1 MTVTEASYYVDRK
14 RRAEDM
20 LKKLVRFCGVTVKES
35 PVLFGL
41 NIVMMLFFIAM
52 QLGMSYAFKL
62 LTEVVVGGEN
72 LSGRYHAVVV
82 VLIFFVCITF
92 GGNTGNFTQMMK
104 AAYTQKAKKIFHR
117 RFLRRAYST
126 KQDDFY
132 DKDFYDQYEYI
143 KGHIGD
149 TTQIS
154 EVVFNELLYSVLQ
167 IFVFSTA
174 IGIFS
179 PLVLVYILLLSGA
192 MTFINVYAVKK
203 RVALNDSY
211 VNEERKKNYFNDIF
225 LDKGAVREIRLY
237 GLAEKLLARWRER
250 HQEVELEK
258 CRLEGRPD
266 H

>member
-1 MTVTEASYYVDRK
+1 M
-14 RRAEDM
+14 
-20 LKKLVRFCGVTVKES
+20 
-35 PVLFGL
+35 
-41 NIVMMLFFIAM
+41 
-52 QLGMSYAFKL
+52 
-62 LTEVVVGGEN
+62 
-72 LSGRYHAVVV
+72 
-82 VLIFFVCITF
+82 
-92 GGNTGNFTQMMK
+92 
-104 AAYTQKAKKIFHR
+104 
-117 RFLRRAYST
+117 
-126 KQDDFY
+126 
-132 DKDFYDQYEYI
+132 
-143 KGHIGD
+143 
-149 TTQIS
+149 
-154 EVVFNELLYSVLQ
+154 LQ

-237 GLAEKLLARWRER
+237 GLAEKLLARWREK